1 MDFLIDMSN
10 QFLLFSHACKSHNL
24 DLWENVTLGAFD
36 GRGSRRD
43 DSGGSMRIP
52 PEDIGS
58 VSTIFSNLLWPFCQ
72 ILQSSNRSPRCILI
86 IGWYL
91 FGEDSLPEPEMLG
104 SIESQR

>member
-1 MDFLIDMSN
+1 
-10 QFLLFSHACKSHNL
+10 
-24 DLWENVTLGAFD
+24 
-36 GRGSRRD
+36 
-43 DSGGSMRIP
+43 MRIP
-52 PEDIGS
+52 PEDVGLGF
-58 VSTIFSNLLWPFCQ
+58 TIFSNLLWPFCQ